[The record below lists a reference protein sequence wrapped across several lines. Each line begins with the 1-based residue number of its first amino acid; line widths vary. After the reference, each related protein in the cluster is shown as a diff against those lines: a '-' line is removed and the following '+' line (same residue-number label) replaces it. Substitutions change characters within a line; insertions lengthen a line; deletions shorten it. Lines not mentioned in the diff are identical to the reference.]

1 MRVAP
6 GMRLALAVAALC
18 ASLGARGDESALTAS
33 VAVPESALD
42 ALRGGFDIP
51 ANLHASLQLERVVTA
66 NGEQIAHLAA
76 DIADVGHMTVADAEA
91 LAHAAGTLVIQ
102 GGPNNAFNL
111 MELGPTATVIQ
122 NTLNDQNL
130 VAVTTLNVQVNS
142 LATFR
147 EMAFQ
152 DGLRDGLGGIT
163 GVR

>member
-18 ASLGARGDESALTAS
+18 ASLGARGDESALTES

-76 DIADVGHMTVADAEA
+76 DIADIGHMTVADAEA

-102 GGPNNAFNL
+102 AGPNNAFNL
-111 MELGPTATVIQ
+111 MDGPTAMVIQ
-122 NTLNDQNL
+122 NTLNDQHL

-142 LATFR
+142 LPAFR
-147 EMAFQ
+147 EIAFQ
-152 DGLRDGLGGIT
+152 DALRDGLGSIT

>member
-1 MRVAP
+1 MRAAL
-6 GMRLALAVAALC
+6 GRRMALAATALC
-18 ASLGARGDESALTAS
+18 ASMLALGDDTALTEA
-33 VAVPESALD
+33 VTVPESALD
-42 ALRGGFDIP
+42 ELRGGYEIP
-51 ANLHASLQLERVVTA
+51 ANLHASLRLERLVVA
-66 NGEQIAHLAA
+66 NGEPIAHLAA
-76 DIADVGHMTVADAEA
+76 DVRDIGHMTVADAEA

-102 GGPNNAFNL
+102 GGPNNAFQL

-130 VAVTTLNVQVNS
+130 VAVTTLDVQVNS

>member
-18 ASLGARGDESALTAS
+18 ASLGARGDESALTES

-76 DIADVGHMTVADAEA
+76 DIADIGHMTVADAEA

-111 MELGPTATVIQ
+111 MDGPTAMVIQ
-122 NTLNDQNL
+122 NTLNDQHL
-130 VAVTTLNVQVNS
+130 VSVTTLDVQVNS
-142 LATFR
+142 LPAFR
-147 EMAFQ
+147 EIAFQ
-152 DGLRDGLGGIT
+152 DALRDGLGSIT

>member
-18 ASLGARGDESALTAS
+18 ASLGARGDESALTES

-76 DIADVGHMTVADAEA
+76 DIADIGHMTVADAEA

-111 MELGPTATVIQ
+111 MDGPTATVIQ
-122 NTLNDQNL
+122 NTLNDQHL

-142 LATFR
+142 LPAFR
-147 EMAFQ
+147 EIAFQ
-152 DGLRDGLGGIT
+152 DALRDGLGSVT

>member
-18 ASLGARGDESALTAS
+18 ASLGARGDESALTES

-66 NGEQIAHLAA
+66 NGEQIAQLAA
-76 DIADVGHMTVADAEA
+76 DIADIGHMTVADAEA

-111 MELGPTATVIQ
+111 MDGPTAMVIQ
-122 NTLNDQNL
+122 NTLNDQHL

-142 LATFR
+142 LPAFR
-147 EMAFQ
+147 EIAFQ
-152 DGLRDGLGGIT
+152 DALRDGLGSIT

>member
-1 MRVAP
+1 MRA
-6 GMRLALAVAALC
+6 GSGNRFALAAAAMCASMLALA
-18 ASLGARGDESALTAS
+18 DESALTESA
-33 VAVPESALD
+33 AVPEAALEG
-42 ALRGGFDIP
+42 LRGGFDIP
-51 ANLHASLQLERVVTA
+51 ANLHASLQLERVVAA
-66 NGEQIAHLAA
+66 NGEQIAHLSA
-76 DIADVGHMTVADAEA
+76 DIPDVGHMTVAEAEA

-122 NTLNDQNL
+122 NTLNDQHL

-142 LATFR
+142 LAAFR

-152 DGLRDGLGGIT
+152 DGLRDGIGSLT

>member
-18 ASLGARGDESALTAS
+18 ASLGARGDESALTES

-76 DIADVGHMTVADAEA
+76 DIADIGHMTVADAEA

-111 MELGPTATVIQ
+111 MDGPTAMVIQ
-122 NTLNDQNL
+122 NTLNDQHL

-142 LATFR
+142 LPAFR
-147 EMAFQ
+147 GIAFQ
-152 DGLRDGLGGIT
+152 DALRDGLGSIT

>member
-1 MRVAP
+1 MRAAFRS
-6 GMRLALAVAALC
+6 RLALAAAAMC
-18 ASLGARGDESALTAS
+18 ASMLALGDESALTEAA
-33 VAVPESALD
+33 AVPEGALEE
-42 ALRGGFDIP
+42 LRGGFDIP
-51 ANLHASLQLERVVTA
+51 ENLHASLQLERVVVA
-66 NGEQIAHLAA
+66 NGERIAHLAA
-76 DIADVGHMTVADAEA
+76 DIPDIGHMTVADAQA

-102 GGPNNAFNL
+102 GGPNNAFQL

-130 VAVTTLNVQVNS
+130 IAVTTLNVQVNS

>member
-1 MRVAP
+1 MRAALRR
-6 GMRLALAVAALC
+6 RLALAIAAMC
-18 ASLGARGDESALTAS
+18 ASMLALGGESALTETA
-33 VAVPESALD
+33 AVPEGALD
-42 ALRGGFDIP
+42 QLRGGFDIP
-51 ANLHASLQLERVVTA
+51 ENLHASLQLERVVVA

-76 DIADVGHMTVADAEA
+76 DISDIGHMTVADAQA
-91 LAHAAGTLVIQ
+91 LAHAAGTLVVQ

-130 VAVTTLNVQVNS
+130 IAVTTLNVQVNS

-152 DGLRDGLGGIT
+152 DGLRDGLGGIA

>member
-18 ASLGARGDESALTAS
+18 VSLGARGDESALTES

-76 DIADVGHMTVADAEA
+76 DIADIGHMTVADAEA

-111 MELGPTATVIQ
+111 MDGPTAMVIQ
-122 NTLNDQNL
+122 NTLNDQHL

-142 LATFR
+142 LPAFR
-147 EMAFQ
+147 EIAFQ
-152 DGLRDGLGGIT
+152 DALRDGLGSIT

>member
-18 ASLGARGDESALTAS
+18 ASLGARGDESALTES

-76 DIADVGHMTVADAEA
+76 DIADIGHMTVADAEA

-111 MELGPTATVIQ
+111 MDGPTAMVIQ
-122 NTLNDQNL
+122 NTLNDQHL

-142 LATFR
+142 LPAFR
-147 EMAFQ
+147 EIAFQ
-152 DGLRDGLGGIT
+152 DALRDGLGSIT